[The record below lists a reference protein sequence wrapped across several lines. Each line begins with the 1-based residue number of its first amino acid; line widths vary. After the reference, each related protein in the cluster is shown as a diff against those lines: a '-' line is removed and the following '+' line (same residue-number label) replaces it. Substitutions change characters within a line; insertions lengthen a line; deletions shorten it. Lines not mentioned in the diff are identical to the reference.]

1 MDSRNKDFIFSDL
14 MDKNSKIY
22 IAGHRGLVG
31 SAILRKLQAGNYS
44 NLVTREHQEL
54 DLLDARMTADF
65 FKKEKPEYVID
76 AAAKVG
82 GIHAN
87 NTYPAEF
94 IYNNL
99 CIQNNIIHSSY
110 LANVKRLLFM
120 GSACIYPKICPQ
132 PIKEEYLLTGALEPT
147 NEPYAIAKIA
157 GYEMCDAY
165 NRQYGTDYFSV
176 MPTNLYGP
184 NDHFNLENSHV
195 IPALMRKFYEAKT
208 KGKNEVVLW
217 GTGSPTR
224 DFMHSDDLAD
234 ACIFLMNQP
243 SLSHSLINIGTGKDI
258 SIRDLA
264 ETVSKVSGFE
274 GKLTWDTS
282 KPDGTPRRRVD
293 TERLNAMGWHHTVIL
308 EDGLSSTYQWFLD
321 NVANKIKV

>member
-1 MDSRNKDFIFSDL
+1 MN
-14 MDKNSKIY
+14 KNSKIY

-31 SAILRKLQAGNYS
+31 SAILRKLQADDYS
-44 NLVTREHQEL
+44 NLITRDRQEL
-54 DLLDARMTADF
+54 DLLNAKTTADF
-65 FKKEKPEYVID
+65 FKTERPEYVID

-99 CIQNNIIHSSY
+99 CIQNNIIHGSY
-110 LANVKRLLFM
+110 LAGVSRLLFM

-234 ACIFLMNQP
+234 ACIFLMNQKT
-243 SLSHSLINIGTGKDI
+243 LSHSLINIGTGKDI
-258 SIRDLA
+258 SIKDLA
-264 ETVSKVSGFE
+264 ETVSMVSGFQ

-293 TERLNAMGWHHTVIL
+293 TKRLNAMGWHHTIML
-308 EDGLSSTYQWFLD
+308 EDGLRSTYEWFLG
-321 NVANKIKV
+321 NVALNAETWR